1 MIRLTRREL
10 LALMSVS
17 VATIG
22 VSGAGGVLYLLLNS
36 GRRAAPEGTPPA
48 PPATPARPAQIKRI
62 DRPPIVARAD
72 WGAREPDHSAPNET
86 GFAAPEN
93 AEGWLDYPG
102 DLRDVYRT
110 VVVHHSVLYEE
121 DDVMTMREI
130 QAEHMDKRRW
140 ADVGYHFGVGRSGAV
155 FEGRSL
161 RARGTHVAGY
171 NTGSV
176 GVVFFGNF
184 QEQSPTPEQLEAGT
198 RLINW
203 LALRLELTHLA
214 GHAEFNDWSECPG
227 ANMIYYLDSL
237 AESAGLARGTG
248 GYQDPDDVLNGGVEE
263 SGESA

>member
-10 LALMSVS
+10 LALMGVS
-17 VATIG
+17 AAAAG
-22 VSGAGGVLYLLLNS
+22 VSGAGGALYLLLNS
-36 GRRAAPEGTPPA
+36 WRGAAPEGTPFVSPS
-48 PPATPARPAQIKRI
+48 PPARPAQIKRI

-72 WGAREPDHSAPNET
+72 WGAREPDHNAANET
-86 GFAAPEN
+86 GFASADN

-121 DDVMTMREI
+121 DDAMTMREI

-171 NTGSV
+171 NTGSA

-184 QEQSPTPEQLEAGT
+184 QEQTPTPQQLEAGT
-198 RLINW
+198 SLINW

-214 GHAEFNDWSECPG
+214 GHSEFNPWSECPG
-227 ANMIYYLDSL
+227 ANMVYYLDAL

-248 GYQDPDDVLNGGVEE
+248 GYQDPDDALNGESEE